1 MKIKVTRMIKF
12 TSGSMTEEVIADM
25 LDTENTEDLLEL
37 INLGRNYN
45 DSIYIERLKEKNF

>member
-12 TSGSMTEEVIADM
+12 ASGSMTEEVIADR

-45 DSIYIERLKEKNF
+45 DSIYIERLKESE